1 MIWTRK
7 QIFIPKFWWGIPSR
21 SMLGMEG
28 MEVLFSWCEKNRRFC
43 WDLSN
48 KNDDFNGICIY
59 IYIVVKTMI
68 NHPFGN
74 GNHTTYK
81 NGTDWGMD
89 DYCFTHISVNLRSHQ
104 KKLLSSS
111 DPHQLTFYLTYIL
124 EFYLAYILAHILAY
138 ILAFILAYILAF
150 NLAYILAFYLA
161 FSLTYILT
169 CTLIFVMVFC
179 LTFYLTFCLAFCLAF
194 YLMFFLALELKFK
207 LTCIIIWHSIVH
219 SIRHIFWHSVW
230 YIWHVFWHSLWYSIC
245 MLSGMQSDVCSAI
258 LYGIYA
264 DTTSDILSD
273 TYVDILFISTWHIFW
288 HSVWHSIWHS
298 IWHIFWHSVWHFLY
312 LFGSVRAQL
321 NPELV
326 TRFRSMRAKSE
337 PDFAIRV
344 RARACPDWSGVCG
357 KREASGA
364 RVLELAFAVTS
375 RPVGHNDDRLA
386 EGEGRGKGVRAGG
399 WVGVA
404 PLLKSRDSHQ
414 AGEIRSPKFFRLI
427 KHPNSQ
433 I

>member
-7 QIFIPKFWWGIPSR
+7 LIFIPKFWWGIPSR

-59 IYIVVKTMI
+59 IYIYIVFKTMI

-124 EFYLAYILAHILAY
+124 EFYLAY

-288 HSVWHSIWHS
+288 HSVWHSIWH
-298 IWHIFWHSVWHFLY
+298 IFWHSVWHFLY